1 MSELIFSGNF
11 LVAAALALLAGLVS
25 FLSPCVLPLV
35 PGYLGY
41 LATVSGNSTAT
52 KRKAVLATFLF
63 VLGFSA
69 VFTSYGIFFGSLGS
83 LLFSYANLI
92 ERFLGVLVIILG
104 FGFLF
109 QSGWLSRSYKIN
121 FKVKS
126 GVWGAP
132 LLGALFAFGW
142 TPCIGP
148 VLAAVQTMAF
158 SEGTAA
164 KGAALSFV
172 YAMGLGIPFLLL
184 AFIYERSITT
194 VQFLRK
200 YQLVF
205 MRFGAIVLIT
215 IGLLLV
221 TGLWSELTINLRIWI
236 AQFTPV
242 I

>member
-1 MSELIFSGNF
+1 MNELIFSGNF
-11 LVAAALALLAGLVS
+11 LVAAALAALAGLVS

-41 LATVSGNSTAT
+41 LAGVSGNSTT
-52 KRKAVLATFLF
+52 QKSKAVFATFLF
-63 VLGFSA
+63 VLGFSV

-83 LLFSYANLI
+83 LLFSYSQFL
-92 ERFLGVLVIILG
+92 ERVLGIIVIILG
-104 FGFLF
+104 VGFLS

-164 KGAALSFV
+164 KGAALSFI
-172 YAMGLGIPFLLL
+172 YAMGLGIPFIIL
-184 AFIYERSITT
+184 AFVYEKSITT
-194 VQFLRK
+194 VEFLRK
-200 YQLVF
+200 YQLLF
-205 MRFGAIVLIT
+205 MRIGAFVLIT

-221 TGLWSELTINLRIWI
+221 TGAWSEITINLRIWI
-236 AQFTPV
+236 SGFTPV